1 MSRRPRPGAGTH
13 LTPLAGADP
22 IVVPGRLVLA
32 DETGLVHAGRR
43 KRRRGAWDQFLG
55 AGALGLN
62 RLSSVPM
69 LPFGLGQSTEAC
81 FESLLLEHAGRRAR
95 SVEIQDSPRTH

>member
-62 RLSSVPM
+62 RCGRDAEGEKREKRCFSS
-69 LPFGLGQSTEAC
+69 
-81 FESLLLEHAGRRAR
+81 
-95 SVEIQDSPRTH
+95 